1 MRRIKTIAI
10 ECLSICD
17 LDRLFF
23 FSRPGVVARFGGW
36 RPFRCVCFPLPEV
49 FGISGFWGVWRAVR
63 GIGEV
68 DTSFVRG
75 LGARTRRAFVAAMG
89 VRRRGQCRW
98 TVLHNKG
105 HW

>member
-49 FGISGFWGVWRAVR
+49 FGISGFWGVWRAV
-63 GIGEV
+63 GLTFTAAIAI
-68 DTSFVRG
+68 DTYTSG
-75 LGARTRRAFVAAMG
+75 YMPMPLPAANRS
-89 VRRRGQCRW
+89 VFF
-98 TVLHNKG
+98 
-105 HW
+105 

>member
-49 FGISGFWGVWRAVR
+49 FGISGFWGVWRAVVEMAHPYS
-63 GIGEV
+63 ISQ
-68 DTSFVRG
+68 D
-75 LGARTRRAFVAAMG
+75 G
-89 VRRRGQCRW
+89 VIQITQVPPRIRSA
-98 TVLHNKG
+98 VLESLC
-105 HW
+105 

>member
-1 MRRIKTIAI
+1 MRRIKTIAICI

-49 FGISGFWGVWRAVR
+49 FGISGFWGVWRAVP
-63 GIGEV
+63 IIFV
-68 DTSFVRG
+68 D
-75 LGARTRRAFVAAMG
+75 AMA
-89 VRRRGQCRW
+89 
-98 TVLHNKG
+98 NKG
-105 HW
+105 RFLPFSSVIPA